1 MTTITQKPFGK
12 LSDGREAHLFEMK
25 NSSGAYVEI
34 TDFGGAIRSINV
46 PDKSGAL
53 KDVALGYDCAADYE
67 AQDKYIGAIIGRH
80 GNRIEDAK
88 FRLGRNVYHL
98 AKNDGRNNL
107 HGGPMGFDK
116 RLWDA
121 KIDGEALVLTYRSA
135 DGEEGFP

>member
-88 FRLGRNVYHL
+88 FRLGRNVYRL
-98 AKNDGRNNL
+98 AKTTAETIFTADLWALTN
-107 HGGPMGFDK
+107 GFGMLKSTAK
-116 RLWDA
+116 RL
-121 KIDGEALVLTYRSA
+121 
-135 DGEEGFP
+135 F